1 MLAPTNFCPTR
12 PSGPEAL
19 TDAAPEF
26 LASLPI
32 VWRSALELER
42 MPRRVAE
49 RFGRCFEQKAAVLS
63 VDHATS

>member
-1 MLAPTNFCPTR
+1 
-12 PSGPEAL
+12 
-19 TDAAPEF
+19 
-26 LASLPI
+26 
-32 VWRSALELER
+32 